1 MIGGKVMILILLG
14 APGVGK
20 GTQGAL
26 ISKEYGIPQ
35 ISTGDIL
42 RSEVRNETELGKKAK
57 VYMDKGELVPDNII
71 IDMMEKR
78 IKEEDCKNG
87 FILDGF
93 PRTVAQAEAF
103 DKMLEKNGL
112 KLDKVLLIDVPEDE
126 IIARL
131 TGRRVCPN
139 CGAVYHIR
147 NNPPKKEGICDKC
160 GTALIQR
167 DDDTEEVVKNRLE
180 VYKKN
185 TLPLIEYYT
194 KAGKLVKVDGTGE
207 IDEIFSRIKN
217 ILA

>member
-1 MIGGKVMILILLG
+1 MILILLG

-26 ISKEYGIPQ
+26 ISKEYNIPQ

-42 RSEVRNETELGKKAK
+42 RNEVKNETELGKKAK
-57 VYMDKGELVPDNII
+57 VYMDKGELVPDDVII
-71 IDMMEKR
+71 GMMENR
-78 IKEEDCKNG
+78 IKQDDCKNG

-103 DKMLEKNGL
+103 DEMLKKNGL
-112 KLDKVLLIDVPEDE
+112 ELDRVLLIDVPEEE
-126 IIARL
+126 IIERL

-139 CGAVYHIR
+139 CGAVYHVK

-160 GTALIQR
+160 GSALVQR
-167 DDDTEEVVKNRLE
+167 DDDKEEVVRNRLE

-185 TLPLIEYYT
+185 TMPLVDYYT
-194 KAGKLVKVDGTGE
+194 KTSKLVKIDGTGE
-207 IDEIFSRIKN
+207 ISEIFERVKKV
-217 ILA
+217 LG

>member
-1 MIGGKVMILILLG
+1 MILILLG

-26 ISKEYGIPQ
+26 ISKEYNIPQ

-42 RSEVRNETELGKKAK
+42 RNEVKNETELGKKAK
-57 VYMDKGELVPDNII
+57 VYMDKGELVPDDII
-71 IDMMEKR
+71 IGMMENR
-78 IKEEDCKNG
+78 IKQDDCKNG

-103 DKMLEKNGL
+103 DEMLKKNGL
-112 KLDKVLLIDVPEDE
+112 ELHRVLLIDVPEEE
-126 IIARL
+126 IIERL

-139 CGAVYHIR
+139 CGAVYHIK

-160 GTALIQR
+160 GSELVQR
-167 DDDTEEVVKNRLE
+167 DDDKEEVVRNRLE

-185 TLPLIEYYT
+185 TMPLIDYYT
-194 KAGKLVKVDGTGE
+194 KTSKLVKIDGTGE
-207 IDEIFSRIKN
+207 IGEIFERIKKV
-217 ILA
+217 L